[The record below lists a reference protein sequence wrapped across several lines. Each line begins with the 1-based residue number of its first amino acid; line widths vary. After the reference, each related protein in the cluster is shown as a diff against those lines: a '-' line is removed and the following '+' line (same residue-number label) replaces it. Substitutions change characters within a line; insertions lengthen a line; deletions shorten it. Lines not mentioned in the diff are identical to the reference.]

1 MKQVRLQINSQ
12 CKVVVSV
19 NELHAMASAPQTVPL
34 ILNSVCQLHAIH
46 SFETGFI
53 GDATVLYYY

>member
-1 MKQVRLQINSQ
+1 M
-12 CKVVVSV
+12 VVSV

-34 ILNSVCQLHAIH
+34 ILNLACQLHAIH
-46 SFETGFI
+46 NFETGFI